1 MRIDAYTQVQQ
12 IYQTQK
18 PAKTAPTKKAS
29 FADQL
34 QLSSVGKD
42 IQTAKTA
49 VAQASDIR
57 ADVVAPIKNQIANGT
72 YNVDAGSFADKLF
85 AAYEGMR

>member
-18 PAKTAPTKKAS
+18 TAKTAPAKKAS

-34 QLSSVGKD
+34 QLSSAAKD
-42 IQTAKTA
+42 MQAAKAA

-57 ADVVAPIKNQIANGT
+57 ADVVAPIKNQINDGT
-72 YNVDAGSFADKLF
+72 YSVDTGSFADKLF